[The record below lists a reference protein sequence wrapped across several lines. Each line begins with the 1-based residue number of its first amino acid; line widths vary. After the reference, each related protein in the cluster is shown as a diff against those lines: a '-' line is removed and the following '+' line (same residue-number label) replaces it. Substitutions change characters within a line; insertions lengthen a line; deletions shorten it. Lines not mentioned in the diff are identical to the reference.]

1 MPDSVTY
8 GSYSF
13 PDPLPAIAESDNL
26 IKVAGKYD
34 HKSISVQAIGF
45 ITGETLSGLNTGKM
59 AMVSGFL
66 DEYQDLT
73 VTVGSDERVFSKCL
87 VNSINFAEGDL
98 TTILPYTVDFLT
110 YEDETFSDYFKVEN
124 PVNTWSYSEQEGKI
138 VQATHTVSAKGLKVD
153 ASDPFDNAR
162 DFVTGK
168 LDGGFQFVGLFN
180 SGSNG
185 FLTSRTEDVDRKTD
199 TYSVTEVYSYS
210 ASDNPITDSGI
221 VSLSTNINYSKD
233 GGLSVNVQGSLQGSI
248 DAITGN
254 DLLTTGHF
262 SPDRATQVAINSIKN
277 SASDYENEVYSF
289 VSNGPSAF
297 NYTLDSGA
305 NRLDFDF
312 QFENADNF
320 DLVTGYNVIH
330 MYDVNVQC
338 SKDSPVSNV
347 SVQGS
352 LKYHGIDSSIYS
364 VANASIENQRFL
376 AVSGAFDAVT
386 GRDGIYSLAKDGLDD
401 FVSVATGYEFSSSY
415 LRKEPVSFSINK
427 NPNTNEISY
436 NYTYNNSID
445 YSNNQLKDFKAVI
458 TDKVPIVLNKVQQTL
473 VGFKANVVANR
484 TLGEYSID
492 ASANNGE
499 SDLSTLVNIASG
511 LCSGKHKISD
521 SHTINLNN
529 ITYNLAK
536 YY

>member
-45 ITGETLSGLNTGKM
+45 ITGSTLSGLHTGKM
-59 AMVSGFL
+59 AMISGFL

-73 VTVGSDERVFSKCL
+73 VTVGSDTRTFSKCL

-110 YEDETFSDYFKVEN
+110 YEDETFSDYFKIEN
-124 PVNTWSYSEQEGKI
+124 PVNTWQYSEQEGKVI
-138 VQATHTVSAKGLKVD
+138 QATHTVSARGLKVD
-153 ASDPFDNAR
+153 SSDPFTNAR
-162 DFVTGK
+162 DFVSAK
-168 LDGGFQFVGLFN
+168 LDGGFQFLGLFN
-180 SGSNG
+180 SGDNG
-185 FLTSRTEDVDRKTD
+185 FLTSRTENIDRKTD
-199 TYSVTEVYSYS
+199 TYGVIEVYSYS
-210 ASDNPITDSGI
+210 ASDDPITDSGI
-221 VSLSTNINYSKD
+221 VSLSTNINYNKD
-233 GGLSVNVQGSLQGSI
+233 GDLSVTVQGSLQGSI

-262 SPDRATQVAINSIKN
+262 TPDKATQVAINSIRN

-297 NYTLDSGA
+297 TYTLDSGA

-330 MYDVNVQC
+330 VYDVNVQC
-338 SKDSPVSNV
+338 SKDSPISSV
-347 SVQGS
+347 SVKGS
-352 LKYHGIDSSIYS
+352 LKYHGIGSSIS
-364 VANASIENQRFL
+364 STGSASIENERFL
-376 AVSGAFDAVT
+376 AVSGAFDSVT
-386 GRDGIYSLAKDGLDD
+386 GREGIYGLARDGFDD
-401 FVSVATGYEFSSSY
+401 FISVATGYQFSSSY

-427 NPNTNEISY
+427 DPNINEISY
-436 NYTYNNSID
+436 NYSYNNSID
-445 YSNNQLKDFKAVI
+445 YSSNQLKDFKATI

-473 VGFKANVVANR
+473 IGFKANVVVNR
-484 TLGEYSID
+484 TLGEYSIS

-499 SDLSTLVNIASG
+499 EDLDKLVDVVSG
-511 LCSGKHKISD
+511 LCSGKYKISD
-521 SHTINLNN
+521 SHSINLND
-529 ITYNLAK
+529 ISYNLSK